1 MEYSDKQWK
10 SIYKVGAITTII
22 VLCGILLDMVIG
34 SVTGGNVA
42 ALPQTAIERFNQL
55 KDNQLLGLYNLDLLN
70 TIIQIIFIPSFFAL
84 YAAHRNVN
92 NASALLALILFLFGT
107 TIFVTSNTALTML
120 DLSHKYF
127 NAASDEQRLLLAAA
141 GEAML
146 AKGAHGSLGVFIGF
160 AMIPFANALMSGVM
174 LLGKIF
180 SRITSYL
187 GILGNSLMVIYV
199 VLVTFIPTVE
209 KLALAFAMPAG
220 LLVMV
225 WMIMF
230 TICLFKLSKVEI
242 D

>member
-230 TICLFKLSKVEI
+230 TICLFKLSKVEV

>member
-160 AMIPFANALMSGVM
+160 AMIPFANALMSGIM

-220 LLVMV
+220 ILVMV

-230 TICLFKLSKVEI
+230 TIKLFKMSKI
-242 D
+242 AFI